1 MADNEL
7 IFDSF
12 MLIKNEI
19 EKLARRYEQLN
30 KESWD
35 KIQNHLFVKEQNG
48 FQIQNEI
55 DKELESQAHQ
65 FYVQIIKELRELLK

>member
-1 MADNEL
+1 MVDNEL

-65 FYVQIIKELRELLK
+65 FYVQIIKELRGLLK